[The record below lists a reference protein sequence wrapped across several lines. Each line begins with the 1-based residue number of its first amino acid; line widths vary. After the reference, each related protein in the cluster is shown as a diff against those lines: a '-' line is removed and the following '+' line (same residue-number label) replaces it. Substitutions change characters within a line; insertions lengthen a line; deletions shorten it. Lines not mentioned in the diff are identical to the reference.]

1 MASQARPCQNP
12 ALSHS
17 FDSIVEVL
25 PSESFMRIV
34 QAVFGVFHHFEL
46 ARELHRRG
54 HLEKIYSTWP
64 WARLKREGLPHDKV
78 ETFPWLHTPDFLL
91 HRIGLNPRW
100 LSDNLGYQTALTF
113 DRWTDRR
120 LPACDALIAISGAG
134 LKTGQ
139 HLQARGGKFICD
151 RGSTHQRYQA
161 EMNREEG
168 LRWGLDTNTSDS
180 RDTAREEQI
189 YDVAD
194 AITVPSTYSLQ
205 SFVEMGVPRSKMHL
219 IPYGVRLESF
229 ARVADPAPDTF
240 EVIYIGAV
248 NIYKGFPYL
257 LEAFAQLRHPK
268 KRLRMV
274 GLVADEMRP
283 LLEKLPRE
291 NVEFLGHVPQ
301 LQLKELLSRSH
312 VLVLPSI
319 DDGFGMVMNQAMA
332 CGCPVIA
339 STHTGAPDLLT
350 EGQDGFLVPIRDS
363 EAILNRLQQLADDPA
378 LQREMGANALA
389 KVKTAGGWEQY
400 GDTWERLLQRLT
412 QQP

>member
-1 MASQARPCQNP
+1 
-12 ALSHS
+12 
-17 FDSIVEVL
+17 
-25 PSESFMRIV
+25 MRIV

-64 WARLKREGLPHDKV
+64 WARLKREGLPHEKV

-257 LEAFAQLRHPK
+257 LEAFAKLRHPK

>member
-1 MASQARPCQNP
+1 
-12 ALSHS
+12 
-17 FDSIVEVL
+17 
-25 PSESFMRIV
+25 MRIV

-248 NIYKGFPYL
+248 NLYKGFPYL
-257 LEAFAQLRHPK
+257 LEAFAKLRHPK

>member
-1 MASQARPCQNP
+1 
-12 ALSHS
+12 
-17 FDSIVEVL
+17 
-25 PSESFMRIV
+25 MRIV

-78 ETFPWLHTPDFLL
+78 ETFPWLHAPDFLL

-205 SFVEMGVPRSKMHL
+205 SFVEMGVPASKLHR

-257 LEAFAQLRHPK
+257 LEAFAKLRHPK

-283 LLEKLPRE
+283 LLEKLPQE

-339 STHTGAPDLLT
+339 STHTGGPDLIT
-350 EGQDGFLVPIRDS
+350 EGQDGFLVPIRDP

-378 LQREMGANALA
+378 LQREMGANALS

-400 GDTWERLLQRLT
+400 GDNWERLLQHLT

>member
-1 MASQARPCQNP
+1 
-12 ALSHS
+12 
-17 FDSIVEVL
+17 
-25 PSESFMRIV
+25 MRIV

-64 WARLKREGLPHDKV
+64 WARLKREGLPHEKV

-168 LRWGLDTNTSDS
+168 LRWGLDTNTSDP

-194 AITVPSTYSLQ
+194 AITVHSTYSLQ
-205 SFVEMGVPRSKMHL
+205 SFVEMGVPASKLHR

-257 LEAFAQLRHPK
+257 LEAFAKLRHPK

-283 LLEKLPRE
+283 LLEKLPQE

-301 LQLKELLSRSH
+301 LQLKDLLSRSH

-339 STHTGAPDLLT
+339 STHTGGPDLIT
-350 EGQDGFLVPIRDS
+350 EGQDGFLVPIRDP

-378 LQREMGANALA
+378 LQREMGANALS

-400 GDTWERLLQRLT
+400 GDNWERLLQHLT

>member
-1 MASQARPCQNP
+1 
-12 ALSHS
+12 
-17 FDSIVEVL
+17 
-25 PSESFMRIV
+25 MRIV

-78 ETFPWLHTPDFLL
+78 ETFPWLHAPDFLL

-257 LEAFAQLRHPK
+257 LEAFAQLRHRK

>member
-1 MASQARPCQNP
+1 
-12 ALSHS
+12 
-17 FDSIVEVL
+17 
-25 PSESFMRIV
+25 MRIV

-46 ARELHRRG
+46 ARELEQRG
-54 HLEKIYSTWP
+54 HLSVIYSTFP
-64 WARLKREGLPHDKV
+64 WQRLKREGLSHSKV
-78 ETFPWLHTPDFLL
+78 GTFPWFHLPEVLL
-91 HRIGLNPRW
+91 QRAHFRSKW
-100 LSDNLGYQTALTF
+100 FYDHLGYANALAF
-113 DRWTDRR
+113 DEWTLRR
-120 LPACDALIAISGAG
+120 IPPCDAFIAISGAG
-134 LKTGQ
+134 LKTGISVQQ
-139 HLQARGGKFICD
+139 HGGKFICD

-168 LRWGLDTNTSDS
+168 LRWGLDTNTSDP

-189 YDVAD
+189 YEVAD

-205 SFVEMGVPRSKMHL
+205 SFVEMGVPASKLHL

-229 ARVADPAPDTF
+229 AKVADPAPDNF

-257 LEAFAQLRHPK
+257 LEAFAKLRHPK

-339 STHTGAPDLLT
+339 STHTGGPDLIT
-350 EGQDGFLVPIRDS
+350 EGQDGFLVPIRDP

-378 LQREMGANALA
+378 LQREMGANALS
-389 KVKTAGGWEQY
+389 KVKNAGGWEQY
-400 GDTWERLLQRLT
+400 GDTWERLLQHLT

>member
-1 MASQARPCQNP
+1 
-12 ALSHS
+12 
-17 FDSIVEVL
+17 
-25 PSESFMRIV
+25 MRIV

-78 ETFPWLHTPDFLL
+78 ETFPWLHAPDFLL

-180 RDTAREEQI
+180 RDTVREEQI

-205 SFVEMGVPRSKMHL
+205 SFVEMGVPASKLHL

>member
-1 MASQARPCQNP
+1 
-12 ALSHS
+12 
-17 FDSIVEVL
+17 
-25 PSESFMRIV
+25 MRIV

>member
-1 MASQARPCQNP
+1 
-12 ALSHS
+12 
-17 FDSIVEVL
+17 
-25 PSESFMRIV
+25 MRIV

-78 ETFPWLHTPDFLL
+78 ETFPWLHAPDFLL

-120 LPACDALIAISGAG
+120 LPACDALIAISGAS

-205 SFVEMGVPRSKMHL
+205 SFVEMGVPASKLHR

-257 LEAFAQLRHPK
+257 LEAFAQLRHRK

>member
-1 MASQARPCQNP
+1 
-12 ALSHS
+12 
-17 FDSIVEVL
+17 
-25 PSESFMRIV
+25 MRIV

-100 LSDNLGYQTALTF
+100 LSDTLGYQTALTF

-120 LPACDALIAISGAG
+120 LPACDALIAISGAS

-205 SFVEMGVPRSKMHL
+205 SFVEMGVPASKLHR

-257 LEAFAQLRHPK
+257 LEAFAQLRHRK

>member
-1 MASQARPCQNP
+1 
-12 ALSHS
+12 
-17 FDSIVEVL
+17 
-25 PSESFMRIV
+25 MRIV

-78 ETFPWLHTPDFLL
+78 ETFPWLHAPDFLL

>member
-1 MASQARPCQNP
+1 
-12 ALSHS
+12 
-17 FDSIVEVL
+17 
-25 PSESFMRIV
+25 MRIV

-64 WARLKREGLPHDKV
+64 WARLKREGLPHEKV

-168 LRWGLDTNTSDS
+168 LRWGLDTNTSDP

-205 SFVEMGVPRSKMHL
+205 SFVEMGVPASKLHR

-257 LEAFAQLRHPK
+257 LEAFAKLRHPK

-283 LLEKLPRE
+283 LLEKLPQE

-301 LQLKELLSRSH
+301 LQLKDLLSRSH

-339 STHTGAPDLLT
+339 STHTGGPDLIT
-350 EGQDGFLVPIRDS
+350 EGQDGFLVPIRDP

-378 LQREMGANALA
+378 LQREMGANALS

-400 GDTWERLLQRLT
+400 GDNWERLLQHLT